1 MTPKASPRLQ
11 LVVEEAILSEDEE
24 VVLLVALAV
33 LALHVPVVLTSH
45 LVLILL
51 WLNQKYQVSVTQ
63 DTDQI
68 FSKKQL

>member
-63 DTDQI
+63 DTDQLL
-68 FSKKQL
+68 SKKQL